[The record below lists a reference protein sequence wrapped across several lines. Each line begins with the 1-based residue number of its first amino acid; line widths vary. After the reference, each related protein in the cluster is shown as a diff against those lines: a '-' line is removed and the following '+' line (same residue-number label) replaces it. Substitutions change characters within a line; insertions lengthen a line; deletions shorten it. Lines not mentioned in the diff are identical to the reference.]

1 MRRQN
6 LKNYKLPSNW
16 SRGKNFFSEIIWQI
30 CFKSLICS
38 PFPGTNWRK
47 LILIVFGAKIGTG
60 VRLSPGLKVKLP
72 WRLSIGDYSWIG
84 EDAWIDNI
92 DFVIIGNNVCIS
104 QGVYFCTGNHDFK
117 NENFNLICEAI
128 YVDSESWVGAKSII
142 GPGNKIG
149 KGSVI
154 KMGSIISRDIP
165 PQSLISNNQSI
176 KNYFGNE

>member
-6 LKNYKLPSNW
+6 LKNYKLPLNW
-16 SRGKNFFSEIIWQI
+16 SRGKNLFSEIIWQI
-30 CFKSLICS
+30 FFKSLVS
-38 PFPGTNWRK
+38 SSLPGTFWRK
-47 LILIVFGAKIGTG
+47 FILIIFGAKIGKS
-60 VRLSPGLKVKLP
+60 VRLSPGLKVKMP

-92 DFVIIGNNVCIS
+92 DCVRIGNNVCIS

-117 NENFNLICEAI
+117 KETFNLICESI

-142 GPGNKIG
+142 GPGNKVG

-154 KMGSIISRDIP
+154 KIGSIITKDIP
-165 PQSLISNNQSI
+165 PQSLISNNQSE
-176 KNYFGNE
+176 KNYFVNE